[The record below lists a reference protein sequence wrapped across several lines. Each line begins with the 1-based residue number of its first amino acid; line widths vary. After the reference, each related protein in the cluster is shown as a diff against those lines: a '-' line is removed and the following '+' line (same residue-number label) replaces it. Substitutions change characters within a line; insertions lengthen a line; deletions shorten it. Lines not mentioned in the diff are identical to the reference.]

1 MAIINT
7 DISQH
12 PVTEKQWM
20 KWWPHVQFSLSIL
33 DLCYFQDAC
42 ALFVLP
48 WIICIDNGLF
58 FSLILPHFSFLI
70 YPYCINFSLSALLFL
85 FQPYLFL
92 KNLLIQSQTYLKMIL
107 IYISLSSDTG
117 EINTTAD
124 HIRCLF
130 SGFTADELEDM
141 NTEFKSPVT
150 NV

>member
-20 KWWPHVQFSLSIL
+20 KWWPHVSLSIL
-33 DLCYFQDAC
+33 DLCYLQDAC

-48 WIICIDNGLF
+48 WIICIDNRLF
-58 FSLILPHFSFLI
+58 FPSFFLI
-70 YPYCINFSLSALLFL
+70 PHSWYTFIAWTFLSQLSSSFSSHT
-85 FQPYLFL
+85 FL
-92 KNLLIQSQTYLKMIL
+92 KNFTNSITDLKMIL

-141 NTEFKSPVT
+141 DIEFKSPVT
-150 NV
+150 NA